1 MLPCFPSRHN
11 VVSLGNLYDSTI
23 IFTGRTAYSDNQTY
37 ECYKCDI
44 CSLHDSSE
52 IKKLVV
58 YNIKDRC
65 PALRNSFISA
75 SRFKWDN
82 IIVSVFEKS
91 AKTLLVE
98 LIIHLHALWSIVF
111 KEKQKLFC
119 KFEHT
124 GAIGGYYAAIRHCL
138 LMYVVF

>member
-1 MLPCFPSRHN
+1 MSAINAIYVLFMT
-11 VVSLGNLYDSTI
+11 V
-23 IFTGRTAYSDNQTY
+23 Q
-37 ECYKCDI
+37 
-44 CSLHDSSE
+44 
-52 IKKLVV
+52 KLVV

-98 LIIHLHALWSIVF
+98 LIIHLHALWSIVL
-111 KEKQKLFC
+111 KE
-119 KFEHT
+119 
-124 GAIGGYYAAIRHCL
+124 
-138 LMYVVF
+138 